1 MSQDFKKV
9 LVKDNRLMVTDSVKY
24 AVVKGGSN
32 MTCSRFPAVGS
43 GPFTSNINFNIAVPS
58 QETVISRNAL
68 IEATMVFNIT
78 GATTQTA
85 TAPSDAQTGV
95 NYLFNY
101 GGVDS
106 FGPFPFHQCVN
117 STQWTINNNTVSQN
131 TRDILAIICRIH
143 DKRWLSRYNG
153 TTPTMFD
160 SYFNAPNYQSGYS
173 TSGGSYLNNPAS
185 AFFGMSLDNDL
196 LTRGAFPVSILS
208 TGSFISGANYNA
220 GSGASR
226 TVFVQ
231 ITVTEPVLLSPWTFA
246 GDDSQGMY
254 GIQNLN
260 AVYNLSNVANTAVR
274 FGGILANRFTVGAG
288 VVLPSV
294 TLSQVSTATLLLQFL
309 TPHPSD
315 LMPSRNVMPYY
326 ELPRYITPAP
336 AIGITSSVTI
346 SSQSLQLNQIPDKIY
361 ISVGKPMG
369 SRLNSDSDA
378 WLVIQGISINWNNSS
393 GLLSSATQ
401 QDLYR
406 MSVENGVNLNWL
418 EFSGTAQASPF
429 VGGATAL
436 NAGLVT
442 VPTCGSVLC
451 LEFGKDIELK
461 DDYYAPGS
469 LGNFQLQFNLRVYN
483 QSGVALNQG
492 DYQILTMIQ
501 NSGVFSLERGVAS
514 SYLGILTKSDV
525 LEASRTQ
532 AHAYSSALRM
542 VGGGETPSF
551 FSRLMGTV
559 GRLAPAGLE
568 LLSQGIKDFQENKGK
583 GYSGGKRHKDMGA
596 LEDRLH

>member
-32 MTCSRFPAVGS
+32 MTCSRFPAIGS
-43 GPFTSNINFNIAVPS
+43 GPFTSTINFNIQVPS

-68 IEATMVFNIT
+68 IQATMIFKIAGNTV
-78 GATTQTA
+78 ATA
-85 TAPSDAQTGV
+85 TNPNDAVDGI

-101 GGVDS
+101 GGVDA

-153 TTPTMFD
+153 MTPTMFD
-160 SYFNAPNYQSGYS
+160 SYFVNPLYQSGYS
-173 TSGGSYLNNPAS
+173 APVPNVFLNNVNS
-185 AFFGMSLDNDL
+185 SFTSMSLDNDL
-196 LTRGAFPVSILS
+196 LTRGAFPISIYSDGTLVSA
-208 TGSFISGANYNA
+208 ANYLPA
-220 GSGASR
+220 GGAR
-226 TVFVQ
+226 TIYIQ
-231 ITVTEPVLLSPWTFA
+231 ITVTEPVLVSPWTFA
-246 GDDSQGMY
+246 GDDGQGMY

-260 AVYNLSNVANTAVR
+260 AVYNLNQQANTAVR
-274 FGGILANRFTVGAG
+274 FGAVNAFRFTGGTV
-288 VVLPSV
+288 PIV
-294 TLSQVSTATLLLQFL
+294 TLQQVSNATLLLQFL

-315 LMPSRNVMPYY
+315 LMPSRNVLPYY

-336 AIGITSSVTI
+336 AIVTGTTVTI
-346 SSQSLQLNQIPDKIY
+346 SSQSLQLNQIPDKLY

-369 SRLNSDSDA
+369 SRTNTDTDS
-378 WLVIQGISINWNNSS
+378 WLTIQGISINWNNSS

-401 QDLYR
+401 QDLWR
-406 MSVENGVNLNWL
+406 MSVENGINLNWL
-418 EFSGTAQASPF
+418 EFSGIAQATPVVANASTAN
-429 VGGATAL
+429 GGL
-436 NAGLVT
+436 SQIL
-442 VPTCGSVLC
+442 TCGSVLC

-469 LGNFQLQFNLRVYN
+469 LGNFQLQFNLIVKN
-483 QSGVALNQG
+483 QSGLNVAQG
-492 DYQILTMIQ
+492 DYQILTMVQ

-532 AHAYSSALRM
+532 AHGYSDALRM

-551 FSRLMGTV
+551 SSRLMATL
-559 GRLAPAGLE
+559 GRLAPAGLD
-568 LLSQGIKDFQENKGK
+568 LLKKGVEDYQANKGK